1 MNIGINRLINESSTA
16 VYRSNSGIKCVFISH
31 QKKDAP
37 ICRHIAQYIMSA
49 GIDVYFDEFDQNLK
63 NYYQQN
69 NPRYVVNSI
78 KSGINN
84 STHMLCVIS
93 PNTLF
98 SKWVPWEVGYGYDKT
113 KLSALTLKGIKDNEL
128 PEYLKTIEIIR
139 GTKTLNEYISKIL
152 NTDKI
157 KMFSERRL
165 INESS
170 SGHPLDSYLDWNA

>member
-1 MNIGINRLINESSTA
+1 
-16 VYRSNSGIKCVFISH
+16 
-31 QKKDAP
+31 
-37 ICRHIAQYIMSA
+37 
-49 GIDVYFDEFDQNLK
+49 
-63 NYYQQN
+63 
-69 NPRYVVNSI
+69 
-78 KSGINN
+78 
-84 STHMLCVIS
+84 MLCVIS